1 MFISQTVLY
10 LTVIIYLAFFGV
22 DKQNLSRLKTS
33 LADDVGRLEVHD
45 SDLACHHH
53 HTALPSENISAAG
66 PSHGSIRME

>member
-1 MFISQTVLY
+1 MSQTVLY

-53 HTALPSENISAAG
+53 HTALCD
-66 PSHGSIRME
+66 SIA